1 MIMINKLI
9 KELES
14 LSLLKHPFYQ
24 AWNDGILNKEIL
36 ADYACQYF
44 HNVDAF
50 PRYLST
56 IHSRCYDIKIR
67 QVLLGNLVE
76 EESGDENHPE
86 LWKRFARSLGVS
98 DSMIESSVPY
108 AKTKELIDG
117 FFNICKSSVAAG
129 IGALFAYERQ
139 IPEIAQSKID
149 GLCKF
154 YNFSSSD
161 AGLKFFYVHIEADEW
176 HSQECAQLIEALDP
190 SSREVAYKGAVKGA
204 KLLWQFLDG
213 ICESEVFKRYCSVAC

>member
-1 MIMINKLI
+1 
-9 KELES
+9 
-14 LSLLKHPFYQ
+14 
-24 AWNDGILNKEIL
+24 
-36 ADYACQYF
+36 
-44 HNVDAF
+44 
-50 PRYLST
+50 
-56 IHSRCYDIKIR
+56 
-67 QVLLGNLVE
+67 
-76 EESGDENHPE
+76 
-86 LWKRFARSLGVS
+86 
-98 DSMIESSVPY
+98 MIESSVPY

-117 FFNICKSSVAAG
+117 FLNICKSSVAAG

-154 YNFSSSD
+154 YNFASSD

-190 SSREVAYKGAVKGA
+190 SSREVAYKGA

-213 ICESEVFKRYCSVAC
+213 IYESEGFKHYCSVHC

>member
-1 MIMINKLI
+1 MINELI

-56 IHSRCYDIKIR
+56 IHSRCHDIKIR
-67 QVLLGNLVE
+67 KVLLGNLVE
-76 EESGDENHPE
+76 EESVDENHPE
-86 LWKRFARSLGVS
+86 LWKRFARSLWVS

-108 AKTKELIDG
+108 VKTKELIDG
-117 FFNICKSSVAAG
+117 FLNICKSSIAAG
-129 IGALFAYERQ
+129 IGALLHMRGRFLRLHNQ
-139 IPEIAQSKID
+139 ND

-161 AGLKFFYVHIEADEW
+161 AGLKFFYVHIEANEW
-176 HSQECAQLIEALDP
+176 HSQECARALYR
-190 SSREVAYKGAVKGA
+190 SFGS
-204 KLLWQFLDG
+204 
-213 ICESEVFKRYCSVAC
+213 VFARSGL